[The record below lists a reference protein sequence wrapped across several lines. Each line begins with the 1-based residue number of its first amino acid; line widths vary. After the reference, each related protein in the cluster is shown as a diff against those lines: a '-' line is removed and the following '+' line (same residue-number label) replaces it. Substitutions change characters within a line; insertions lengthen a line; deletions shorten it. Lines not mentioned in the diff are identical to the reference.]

1 MSFRQ
6 ISTWAIKNPTP
17 SLVLF
22 VALMLAGIVSFSRL
36 DVTDSPEIDF
46 PAVQVIVSQP
56 GAAPTEM
63 ETQVTQRIEAAVR
76 NISGVDE
83 LQSTVSEGRSR
94 TFIQFNIGTPVDRS
108 VNDVRNAVSQIRGD
122 LPDGILEPQVVRVE
136 INGGGTI
143 AYFAVESVDMT
154 LEELSWFVDDTVARR
169 LLSVDGMAAVSRGG
183 GVDREIRVILDPAQ
197 LESLGITANQINAQ
211 LRQTN
216 IDATG
221 GRAEVAGSEQA
232 LRVLGNADT
241 AYDLGQTQIALG
253 NGRTVKLADI
263 ADVRDSYG
271 EQRSLGRLNGREVL
285 SFGIERAK
293 GASDVTVYED
303 AMAEL
308 EQIREENPGLE
319 FTQLFTSVNYTI
331 DNYDAAMEALLEGAV
346 LAVIVV
352 FLFLRDWRATL
363 IAAIAIPLSAIPT
376 FWFMDLL
383 GFSLNF
389 ISLLAL
395 SLVAGVLVDDAIV
408 EIENIVRHMRM
419 GKSSYQASIDAAE
432 EISLAVLATTSA
444 IVAVFLPV
452 GFMPGI
458 PGQFFI
464 QFGVTV
470 VIAVL
475 MSLAVAR
482 LLTPLLSAYFMK
494 AEGVKEHGGG
504 WAMDNYMKLLNW
516 SITHRWKTAL
526 LGGGGAMLAT
536 IFVFAQLPLVFQP
549 TEDNDFSRVS
559 IEMVPG
565 TTLEQTQRVSD
576 EAARIIRAQPDVIT
590 AFQRINPGDGRIF
603 ITLSPER
610 ERTSVEFER
619 AVAPQ
624 LREIADARVTFQSQQ
639 GGFSGRDIS
648 LIIGG
653 SDPDQLNEAAE
664 AIIEQLRGI
673 DELVAPRIDGGLQRP
688 EIIITPRL
696 DLAADLGVTTSA
708 LSQAIRVA
716 TIGEIDQSAARF
728 SLSNRQIPI
737 RVALAEEARRDLS
750 TIRNLSVPTAN
761 GSSVPLGTVAEISF
775 GSGPT
780 EIQRYNQQRR
790 IVIGADFSPGVV
802 TASQQIDALPIW
814 DNLPQGVERV
824 IAGPEEWQAE
834 MLQSFVI
841 AVISGVLLVFAVLVL
856 LYRRIM
862 APLVNMGSLILAPL
876 GSGIALL
883 LVGAAVSMPVFIG
896 LLMLLG
902 IVAKNSILLI
912 DFAIEEMDKG
922 VDKDTAIIDAGH
934 KRAQPIV
941 MTTVAMVAGMVPTAL
956 ALNGDGAF
964 RSPMG
969 WTVIGGLIVSTVLT
983 LVIVPASFS
992 IADSIEQWIR
1002 SKLGR
1007 LITHRPGDEK
1017 SDHNTVIQPA
1027 E

>member
-1 MSFRQ
+1 MSFRT

-17 SLVLF
+17 PLVLF
-22 VALMLAGIVSFSRL
+22 VALMLAGVVAFLRL
-36 DVTDSPEIDF
+36 DVTDSPEVDF
-46 PAVQVIVSQP
+46 PAVIVQVAQP
-56 GAAPTEM
+56 GAAPTEL

-76 NISGVDE
+76 NINGVDE
-83 LQSTVSEGRSR
+83 LQSTINEGNSQ
-94 TFIQFNIGTPVDRS
+94 TFVQFNIGTPVDRAL
-108 VNDVRNAVSQIRGD
+108 NDVRNAVSQIRSD
-122 LPDGILEPQVVRVE
+122 LPDGILEPQVTRVE

-143 AYFAVESVDMT
+143 AYFAVENVDMT
-154 LEELSWFVDDTVARR
+154 LEELSWFVDDTVSRR
-169 LLSVDGMAAVSRGG
+169 LLGIDGMASVSRGG

-197 LESLGITANQINAQ
+197 LEALGVTANQINAQ

-216 IDATG
+216 VDATG

-232 LRVLGNADT
+232 LRVLGNAET
-241 AYDLGQTQIALG
+241 AYELGQTQISLG

-263 ADVRDSYG
+263 AEVRDLYG

-303 AMAEL
+303 TLAEL
-308 EQIREENPGLE
+308 DRIAEENPGLE

-331 DNYDAAMEALLEGAV
+331 ENYNAAMEALVEGAV

-352 FLFLRDWRATL
+352 FLFLRDWRATM

-376 FWFMDLL
+376 FWFMELL

-482 LLTPLLSAYFMK
+482 LLTPLMSAYFLK
-494 AEGVKEHGGG
+494 AEGVKQHGGG
-504 WAMDNYMKLLNW
+504 WAMDRYMALLKW
-516 SITHRWKTAL
+516 SLVHRWKTAL
-526 LGGGGAMLAT
+526 IGGGGALLLT
-536 IFVFAQLPLVFQP
+536 VVVFSQLPLVFQP

-565 TTLEQTQRVSD
+565 TTLEQTRRVSD
-576 EAARIIRAQPDVIT
+576 EAARILRQQPEVVT
-590 AFQRINPGDGRIF
+590 AFQRIEPGSGRLF
-603 ITLSPER
+603 ITLSHDR
-610 ERTSVEFER
+610 ERSSVEFER
-619 AVAPQ
+619 EVAPQ

-639 GGFSGRDIS
+639 GGFSGRDVS

-664 AIIEQLRGI
+664 QIIAQMS
-673 DELVAPRIDGGLQRP
+673 ELNTVVAPRIDGGLQRP
-688 EIIITPRL
+688 EILITPRL

-728 SLSNRQIPI
+728 SLNNRQIPI
-737 RVALAEEARRDLS
+737 RVALSEESRRDLS
-750 TIRNLSVPTAN
+750 TIENLAVPTAN
-761 GSSVPLGTVAEISF
+761 GGSVPLSLVAQVSF

-790 IVIGADFSPGVV
+790 IVIGADLAPGVV
-802 TASQQIDALPIW
+802 TASAEIDALPIW
-814 DNLPQGVERV
+814 NDLPTGVERV

-834 MLQSFVI
+834 MLMSFVI

-876 GSGIALL
+876 GSGVALMI
-883 LVGAAVSMPVFIG
+883 VGAAVSMPVFIG

-902 IVAKNSILLI
+902 IVAKNSILLV

-922 VDKDTAIIDAGH
+922 VDKDAAIIDAGH

-956 ALNGDGAF
+956 ALTGDGAF

-969 WTVIGGLIVSTVLT
+969 WTVIGGLILSTVLT
-983 LVIVPASFS
+983 LLIVPASFS
-992 IADSIEQWIR
+992 IADSFEKWMR
-1002 SKLGR
+1002 DKLGR
-1007 LITHRPGDEK
+1007 LITTRPV
-1017 SDHNTVIQPA
+1017 DHGGAVQPA